1 MDYTLHYRSPHMMGI
16 DADYAL
22 SRAYQSQGWPTF
34 LVVDQ
39 KGIVRFHEPPSDKD
53 LTGLRQCL
61 DQLLG
66 ETPAPPAG
74 KSVREHGIACPAE
87 VLASRQTRRDRSPR
101 LAFDRSGNP
110 CVVFYSNREGTN
122 AVFLRR
128 FNPPG
133 GTQEERLSPPATE
146 SYAADCAFET
156 NGTLWVV
163 WCGKAKGLYDIFVQ
177 SRPEGHEPVTQQL
190 TFSIEDAMSPRIAI
204 GPGGVATVAYY
215 QWHTMWG
222 ASRDRNIF
230 ARTFDPGSRAWRP
243 EIEISPHE
251 PEVEDHTD
259 PDVVNDRQGNPWVV
273 WSFDYHPSL
282 YPKPL
287 DAEQP
292 TIFAAQ
298 AGSNTV
304 SPPLLVGATGQ
315 YRDAVDLFPTAAMD
329 GQGVLWCAWDSSE
342 PSRGIRLAR
351 LNEAS
356 RQFQLVN
363 TFGQK
368 GEVCSTPELSSAAT
382 DELLLTWSQRGPAG
396 RWQGKVVLFKAGKPV
411 AETILSEN
419 ADVFFPQAQQSP
431 DGRYWVT
438 YEKSDQNGSEVVLRN
453 ITQDLR
459 RSPSPAPGP

>member
-1 MDYTLHYRSPHMMGI
+1 LDYTLHYRSPHLMGI

-22 SRAYQSQGWPTF
+22 SRAYQSQGWPMF
-34 LVVDQ
+34 LIVDQ
-39 KGIVRFHEPPSDKD
+39 NGVVRFHEPPDDKN
-53 LTGLRQCL
+53 LTRLRHCL

-66 ETPAPPAG
+66 ETPAPLVTKPAQKRGIAFPAG
-74 KSVREHGIACPAE
+74 
-87 VLASRQTRRDRSPR
+87 VLAARQARRDRSPR

-110 CVVFYSNREGTN
+110 CVVFCSNREGTN

-128 FNPPG
+128 FNRSG
-133 GTQEERLSPPATE
+133 GTTDERLSPPATE

-177 SRPEGHEPVTQQL
+177 SRPEGREPVTQQL
-190 TFSIEDAMSPRIAI
+190 TFSIEDAMSPKIAA
-204 GPGGVATVAYY
+204 GPDGTVTVAYY
-215 QWHTMWG
+215 QWHTLWG
-222 ASRDRNIF
+222 TSRDRNIF
-230 ARTFDPGSRAWRP
+230 ARTFDPTHYAWRP

-259 PDVVNDRQGNPWVV
+259 PDVAIDQQGNPWVV
-273 WSFDYHPSL
+273 WSYDYHPSL
-282 YPKPL
+282 FPKPV

-298 AGSNTV
+298 AGSNSV
-304 SPPLLVGATGQ
+304 SAPLLVGATGQ
-315 YRDAVDLFPTAAMD
+315 YRGAIDLFPSAAMD
-329 GQGVLWCAWDSSE
+329 GQGMLWCAWDSSE

-351 LNEAS
+351 LNAAS
-356 RQFQLVN
+356 RQFELVN

-368 GEVCSTPELSSAAT
+368 GEVCSTPELSSAAG
-382 DELLLTWSQRGPAG
+382 DELLLTWAQRGPGG
-396 RWQGKVVLFKAGKPV
+396 RWQGKVVLFKAGKPI

-419 ADVFFPQAQQSP
+419 ADVLFPQAQRSP
-431 DGRYWVT
+431 DGRYWVA
-438 YEKSDQNGSEVVLRN
+438 YEKSEQNGSEVVLRN

-459 RSPSPAPGP
+459 RLPASAPAP

>member
-1 MDYTLHYRSPHMMGI
+1 MIGI

-22 SRAYQSQGWPTF
+22 SQAYRSAGWPVF
-34 LVVDQ
+34 LIVDQ
-39 KGIVRFHEPPSDKD
+39 KGIVRFHEPPSDNN

-66 ETPAPPAG
+66 ETPAAPAG
-74 KSVREHGIACPAE
+74 KSVRDHVWPFTAE
-87 VLASRQTRRDRSPR
+87 ILASRQARRDRSPR

-128 FNPPG
+128 FNQKG
-133 GTQEERLSPPATE
+133 GPQDERLSQPATE

-177 SRPEGHEPVTQQL
+177 SRPEGREPVTQQL
-190 TFSIEDAMSPRIAI
+190 TFSVEDAMSPRIAT
-204 GPGGVATVAYY
+204 GPGGAVTVAYY
-215 QWHTMWG
+215 KWHTVWG
-222 ASRDRNIF
+222 TSRDRDVF
-230 ARTFDPGSRAWRP
+230 ARTFDPASRAWRP

-259 PDVVNDRQGNPWVV
+259 PDVVTDQRGNSWVV
-273 WSFDYHPSL
+273 WSYDYHPSL
-282 YPKPL
+282 FPKPL
-287 DAEQP
+287 DAAQP

-304 SPPLLVGATGQ
+304 SSPLLVGATGQ
-315 YRDAVDLFPTAAMD
+315 FRQAIDLFPSAAMD
-329 GQGVLWCAWDSSE
+329 SRGVFWCAWDCSE

-351 LNEAS
+351 LNETS
-356 RQFQLVN
+356 RQFELMN
-363 TFGQK
+363 MFGQK
-368 GEVCSTPELSSAAT
+368 GEVCSTPELAPAAA
-382 DELLLTWSQRGPAG
+382 DELLLSWSQRGPTG
-396 RWQGKVVLFKAGKPV
+396 RWQGKVVLFKGGKPI
-411 AETILSEN
+411 AETILMEN

-431 DGRYWVT
+431 DGRYWVA
-438 YEKSDQNGSEVVLRN
+438 YEKSDQDGSEVVLRN

-459 RSPSPAPGP
+459 QSAPPAPGL